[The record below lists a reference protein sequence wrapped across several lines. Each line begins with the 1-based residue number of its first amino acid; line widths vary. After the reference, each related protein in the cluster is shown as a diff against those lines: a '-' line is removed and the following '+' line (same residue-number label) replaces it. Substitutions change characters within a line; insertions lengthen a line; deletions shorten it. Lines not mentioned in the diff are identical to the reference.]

1 MRESKSVVIIG
12 LDPSV
17 VDYNKWPGLTAE
29 KLRAALEGARDNL
42 NARGYETQ
50 FCLTDTGQT
59 AETVVKQ
66 MLSQKTFD
74 CVLIGA
80 GVRLDPEHLLL
91 FEKLI
96 NVVHEYAPK
105 AKICFNTNPSDTAA
119 AVMRWV

>member
-1 MRESKSVVIIG
+1 MKQTKSVVIIG

-17 VDYNKWPGLTAE
+17 VDYNKWPGLSAE

-59 AETVVKQ
+59 AEAVVTQ
-66 MLSQKTFD
+66 ALSQKAFD

-105 AKICFNTNPSDTAA
+105 AKICFNTSPGDTAA